1 MGRALPAAMQ
11 YGREASAAGG
21 AREVSRRRE
30 ERRRGGRAVRGGGE
44 KKVEHGGGAE
54 AARVVFFFPKY
65 PACVVVLF
73 SLHAVSSF
81 LPCAFRGCLVLG
93 LNFSSCHFKKNFNI

>member
-1 MGRALPAAMQ
+1 MQ

-54 AARVVFFFPKY
+54 AARVVFFFSKVPRLCS
-65 PACVVVLF
+65 CVVL
-73 SLHAVSSF
+73 SLHAVSYF
-81 LPCAFRGCLVLG
+81 LPRAFRGCLALG
-93 LNFSSCHFKKNFNI
+93 LNFSPYQSKRILIFRSIK

>member
-1 MGRALPAAMQ
+1 MGRALPAAMW
-11 YGREASAAGG
+11 YGREASAAAG
-21 AREVSRRRE
+21 AHKESRRRE
-30 ERRRGGRAVRGGGE
+30 SGGGVGPWERSERRGR
-44 KKVEHGGGAE
+44 KVEHGGGAE

-81 LPCAFRGCLVLG
+81 LPAHLPL
-93 LNFSSCHFKKNFNI
+93 H